1 MLVRNLRALVPR
13 GFLSSPHSYNVRS
26 NPVTMAGRVVRNLS
40 AILNVG
46 NNDRSTVKKK
56 QNGRMKTKETCPVGL
71 LKNSVVKVFFASR
84 DYSRTRPWETHTE
97 RCSGSGLLYVGFAI
111 SGKRILTNAH
121 VVEVLNE
128 HTSVHVKKRGSTI
141 KYKAK
146 VQKIAH
152 ECDLAILEIDSQEFW
167 KGMNPLELGGIPPL
181 KKAVFVLGY
190 SGGIPFLTSNR
201 IWITKGLVSSFE
213 TKKYLHSDTELLRI
227 QIDATIKNG
236 NSGGPVIL
244 ENKVVGVAY
253 EGSQIQSSLIPTPI
267 VKRFMTGDEESDQQA
282 VFCSLGLSYQ
292 SIKNAQI
299 RNHFK
304 MSSEMTGSLI
314 NKISLWSGAYGILKK
329 NDIIL
334 AIDGVPIANDATVPF
349 WENERISFYYLI
361 SMKKPGETSMIKVL
375 RRGKEHEYNINLKPV
390 KPHVRVQ
397 QYYKRPS
404 YYIFG
409 GFVFVPNHNLSES
422 EEQHVIISEILE
434 DDINQGYESF
444 KDLQVE
450 KVNKVKVKNLR
461 HLFELIEENG
471 TQNLSIDLE
480 DDKVLVLNY
489 ESAKKADS
497 IILKRHNITSA
508 ISNDLTRPSN

>member
-97 RCSGSGLLYVGFAI
+97 RCSGSGFAI

-190 SGGIPFLTSNR
+190 SGNR

-267 VKRFMTGDEESDQQA
+267 VKRFITQLTGDEESDQQA

-334 AIDGVPIANDATVPF
+334 AIDGFRRWVPIANDATVPF

>member
-1 MLVRNLRALVPR
+1 
-13 GFLSSPHSYNVRS
+13 
-26 NPVTMAGRVVRNLS
+26 MAGRVVRNLS

-97 RCSGSGLLYVGFAI
+97 RCSGSGFAI

-181 KKAVFVLGY
+181 KKAVFLLCLGY
-190 SGGIPFLTSNR
+190 KLNTICSNAGNR

-253 EGSQIQSSLIPTPI
+253 EGSQIQRKPLSLNLCFL
-267 VKRFMTGDEESDQQA
+267 VVTGDEESDQQA

-334 AIDGVPIANDATVPF
+334 AIDGVPILFMFDAVPF